1 MVKAKLTFFPYK
13 EYCSVVAP
21 ESCSFGIGTAA
32 VPVDTIQQGSVV
44 SFSAAAVIENV
55 MVAVKIMDVLKIT
68 QNSILTRKR

>member
-21 ESCSFGIGTAA
+21 ELCSFGIGTAA

-44 SFSAAAVIENV
+44 SFSAAVIENV